1 MVLKAQREMTAAAY
15 REWEA
20 RQEVKHEYIDGEI
33 IEMTGGTL
41 THSRIKTNI
50 SGNLFAL
57 LDHNKY
63 VLCNS
68 DIRLRI
74 SPTRYVYPDFSIVR
88 GMPRTEDDSELSLL
102 NPVFVVEVTSPSSD
116 TYDRVD
122 KFGYYLEVPSIEAYL
137 IVDQERVRADL
148 CTRAGDG
155 WFVRVYAQPSAALP
169 LDAIGCALPLAA
181 VYRGISLE

>member
-20 RQEVKHEYIDGEI
+20 RQEVKHEYIDGAI
-33 IEMTGGTL
+33 IEMSGGTGR
-41 THSRIKTNI
+41 HSKIAMNI
-50 SGNLFAL
+50 VLAL
-57 LDHNKY
+57 GRMIDL
-63 VLCNS
+63 
-68 DIRLRI
+68 
-74 SPTRYVYPDFSIVR
+74 TRYVFHSSNMSVQINASRFVYPDLSIVR
-88 GMPRTEDDSELSLL
+88 GSEFYEDDSELSLL

-137 IVDQERVRADL
+137 IIDQERVRADL

-155 WFVRVYAQPSAALP
+155 WFVRVYADAKAALP
-169 LDAIGCALPLAA
+169 LNAIGCALPLAA